1 MAEIRSPRRGN
12 ESRGAPFHHRAQ
24 RLELVRMFGEFGSIA
39 AAKFGKARRLM
50 AIPFA

>member
-1 MAEIRSPRRGN
+1 M
-12 ESRGAPFHHRAQ
+12 
-24 RLELVRMFGEFGSIA
+24 LGEFGPVA